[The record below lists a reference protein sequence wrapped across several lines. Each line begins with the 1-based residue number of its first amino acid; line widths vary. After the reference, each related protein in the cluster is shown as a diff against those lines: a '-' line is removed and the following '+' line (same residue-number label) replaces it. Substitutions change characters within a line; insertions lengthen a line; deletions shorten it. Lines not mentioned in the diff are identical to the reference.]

1 MNHIPQD
8 LLRGWTVVVL
18 DDDPDSLELVS
29 TILTAYDANVY
40 TASNGQAGL
49 ALLREVKP
57 DFVISDLSMPV
68 MDGWAFADAL
78 KKNRGLA
85 EIPVIALTAHA
96 MQGDRERAIATGF
109 HNYLTK
115 PLTIATFMSDLMK
128 LLVDIPTLSRNLKL

>member
-18 DDDPDSLELVS
+18 DDDPDSLELVR

-96 MQGDRERAIATGF
+96 MQGDRERAMQQAS
-109 HNYLTK
+109 
-115 PLTIATFMSDLMK
+115 TIT
-128 LLVDIPTLSRNLKL
+128 